1 MKSALENF
9 NVLWYLLAAGDWNPK
24 FDCEGNP
31 SFFLKLV
38 GMHVISMVGGCQNVF
53 DTTSFGTNPGA
64 SIGNLDFWP
73 TLEKSNFEGVN
84 FYCPGFGS

>member
-1 MKSALENF
+1 MVPTCGSVIGTQSLIVRESQFLLET
-9 NVLWYLLAAGDWNPK
+9 
-24 FDCEGNP
+24 
-31 SFFLKLV
+31 S
-38 GMHVISMVGGCQNVF
+38 GMHVISMVGCCQNVF